1 MKTVRTIKTT
11 VALFI
16 VLSIDASLQASTIR
30 YASPTG
36 DDSKSGLTS
45 DEAKTFYG
53 VMSGVQNGDEIRYL
67 KGTYTVDVQQSSTPN
82 TGAIVLGGPVTFRGW
97 DGENDRPAKRGEV
110 TIDFGSTGPGY
121 YSLRG
126 ISFYD
131 MTILNGKGVT
141 YGGGGIC
148 LNSNPSYYGE
158 IPVVS
163 NCIFRGCTA
172 TTKSGGALYVAR
184 PATVIDCLFEKN
196 DNTSG
201 GAALYASEGA
211 EIVRCTFLNNKTT
224 NEGGAIYSLGAVFTD
239 CAISNN
245 VSGKAGGAIYG
256 TVALAKNCIIVSNC
270 TSDCG
275 GAVAWNSAARQVFT
289 GCLISNNVSLANG
302 NWGCGGG
309 GFFCQ
314 TAYGLLTLTN
324 CTIACNY
331 SKVSGGGIM
340 MRYGADLTLHNV
352 RFFGNFAN
360 ATLSTGALAQNA
372 AGAAIWFVNA
382 NNGTNTFVDCTFD
395 GNRYRSDFTVSG
407 GSINSDASVAYLSGC
422 TFKNGDGKA
431 SAAEYALSAA
441 IDMSR
446 CHFLCNTNTASG
458 ALFTGK
464 SGIVSNCTVR
474 NNCSI
479 GSRAGI
485 VLSGGNG
492 TTNVYSDCIFE
503 NNYSGGSAAGII
515 VVSAGMF
522 KIEDCVFRTNA
533 WAGAFSSYAAGNVA
547 CLQLVNATDYAGI
560 SFERCIFE
568 GNTNAV
574 AGGTGNNGGAIGFI
588 ASKNAT
594 AANILEGT
602 HVRDSLFVR
611 NFGPTH
617 ANRKASAIYLSTNSN
632 GIAIENCTFIAH
644 PDKPPVQ
651 YETNPTVPKIVNSAF
666 AGNTYDVTAELMT
679 HSWQGALADAKLI
692 APEAGN
698 FGPKRDSPLVNIGAF
713 AEWMSGATDLAGK
726 PRVHGATVDIGC
738 YEYRPDVISTLFYCR

>member
-1 MKTVRTIKTT
+1 MKKTVT
-11 VALFI
+11 VFT
-16 VLSIDASLQASTIR
+16 VLSIAVSLHASTIR

-36 DDSKSGLTS
+36 DDSKNGLS
-45 DEAKTFYG
+45 PADAKTFYG

-67 KGTYTVDVQQSSTPN
+67 TGTYTVDVTQSPTPN
-82 TGAIVLGGPVTFRGW
+82 VGAIVLGGPVTFRGW
-97 DGENDRPAKRGEV
+97 DGENDRPAMRGEV
-110 TIDFGSTGPGY
+110 TIDLGSTGPGY
-121 YSLRG
+121 YSVRG

-148 LNSNPSYYGE
+148 LNSNPSYYDE

-184 PATVIDCLFEKN
+184 PATVIDCLFENN

-211 EIVRCTFLNNKTT
+211 EIVRCTLINNRTT
-224 NEGGAIYSLGAVFTD
+224 NEGGAIYSLGAYFTD
-239 CAISNN
+239 CVISNN
-245 VSGKAGGAIYG
+245 VSGMAGGAIYG

-270 TSDCG
+270 TSNCG
-275 GAVAWNSAARQVFT
+275 GAVAWNSTARQVFT

-302 NWGCGGG
+302 NWGVGGG
-309 GFFCQ
+309 GFFCS

-331 SKVSGGGIM
+331 SEVSGGGIM
-340 MRYGADLTLHNV
+340 MRYGSDLDLHDV

-360 ATLSTGALAQNA
+360 ATLSTGTLAPNS

-395 GNRYRSDFTVSG
+395 GNRYRSDFTVTG
-407 GSINSDASVAYLSGC
+407 GSINSDASVAYLYGC

-431 SAAEYALSAA
+431 STAEYVIPAA
-441 IDMSR
+441 IDMSH

-474 NNCSI
+474 NNYST
-479 GSRAGI
+479 GGRAGI
-485 VLSGGNG
+485 ALSGGNG
-492 TTNVYSDCIFE
+492 TTNIYSACTFE

-515 VVSAGMF
+515 VGSAGMF

-533 WAGAFSSYAAGNVA
+533 WAGGYNVYAAGNVA
-547 CLQLVNATDYAGI
+547 CLQLVNATDYAGMA
-560 SFERCIFE
+560 FDRCVFE

-588 ASKNAT
+588 ASKDAT

-602 HVRDSLFVR
+602 HVRNSLFVR

-617 ANRKASAIYLSTNSN
+617 ANRKASAIYLSSYAN

-651 YETNPTVPKIVNSAF
+651 YETNPSVPKIVNCAF
-666 AGNTYDVTAELMT
+666 AGNAYNVAAELMT
-679 HSWQGALADAKLI
+679 YSWQGALADAKLV
-692 APEAGN
+692 APEAGDYCPIKN
-698 FGPKRDSPLVNIGAF
+698 SPLVNTGAF

-726 PRVHGATVDIGC
+726 PRIYKDAVDIGC
-738 YEYRPDVISTLFYCR
+738 YEFVPERFGFCISIR